1 VTSFLGVNIFLFK
14 KFCTEC
20 GGTLSSFDLIRVDE
34 KGFFVIFKSLHE
46 ISLLL
51 SLSLHFVDFSGM
63 LSF

>member
-1 VTSFLGVNIFLFK
+1 MTSFLGVNIFLFK

-34 KGFFVIFKSLHE
+34 KGFF
-46 ISLLL
+46 LLFL
-51 SLSLHFVDFSGM
+51 NLYMKYHVALSLHFVDFSGM

>member
-46 ISLLL
+46 ISCC